1 MLEVRNLVKTYK
13 LTEKSKTKEVVALN
27 NVSITFPETGLIFLL
42 GKSGSGKST
51 LLNAIGGLDTF
62 DKGEIIIKGRSSKS
76 FSQSDFDSY
85 RNTFIGFIFQEYNV
99 LEEFTVAKNLALAI
113 ELQGKEATKEK
124 VNELLEMVEMKE
136 FAKRKP
142 NQLSGGQKQRVA
154 IARALI
160 KNPEI
165 IMADEPTG
173 ALDSKTGKQVM
184 DTLKQLSKTKLV
196 IIVSHDREFAEI
208 YGDRIIELKDG
219 EILQD
224 ITKKEVEA
232 VKTASGVSVIENEL
246 IHIKKGQKLSKEDMQ
261 IIFDAINANSE
272 EGDTIISL
280 SERAN
285 ADMKKANA
293 ITDDGN
299 KEVFR
304 NTEKEDVKT
313 KEYDPKKFRL
323 IKSKLKFKDSFKMG
337 ASSLK
342 HKKGKLVFTIL
353 LSFIAF
359 TIFGVIDTLA
369 SFNRPNAVWS
379 TVETLNKPYVILQ
392 KGTDWGDGS
401 AAKMPT
407 SQADKDALKELY
419 PDIELLN
426 VHSTSSWT
434 WYGSPWS
441 NPDMATIRS
450 SDDLVTDGT
459 ILTTPSASG
468 IMYLPEEYLT
478 KFNLTLVAGRMPER
492 IGELAISKI
501 AFDGFKALN
510 NEKITE
516 YSDLLDQYSN
526 VYFGDKNYTVVG
538 IVDDG
543 TDLSQYSSISS
554 EELNGNDNLKKEIVK
569 KIMYNL
575 TSMAY
580 ISEAES
586 NLYEGKIGDF
596 SNLYVYKGD
605 TELTSN
611 LTLRKINSIEAA
623 HKAYYEEGLE
633 YYNFFYKGGE
643 VYTNGQFVE
652 LSNGQIIVPYSWFKS
667 GTNALTKSQLETRI
681 NAETPFKVTI
691 KKEDVWDS
699 GLEQYYDYEKEYTV
713 VGYYDRD
720 GYSAGAPLMSASDA
734 ISHNQVLGDRGYT
747 VLYDTDKQLPEVWGR
762 ASTIKNGYEYS
773 LSVKSLSEWIT
784 SEDSWNGTGITYLK
798 SGKEIYA
805 NGAVVEL
812 ADDEI
817 ILPQD
822 ALSSLGTEEEI
833 KAQIEAGLTIDIKQ
847 GDSRNPSH
855 WFTFKVVGYTSSSD
869 KLYVSPKTMTDSV
882 MPKVSGS
889 YMTLAVM
896 SDNAEENEKFVK
908 ACETYNDNGIKFTV
922 QNNATEL
929 LDQFGEI
936 IAVLL
941 TYIVWVG
948 VGFAV
953 FAALLLMN
961 FISTSISHKKR
972 EIGILRAL
980 GARSSDVF
988 GIFFNES
995 FVIAMIN
1002 FVLAT
1007 VATFV
1012 ASAVISNVLIT
1023 NLGID
1028 LVFLSTGI
1036 RQILLILG
1044 VSILTAFISSIIPV
1058 NKIAKKKPIDAINNR

>member
-1 MLEVRNLVKTYK
+1 MLEVKNLVKTYK
-13 LTEKSKTKEVVALN
+13 LTDKSKTKEVVALN

-62 DKGEIIIKGRSSKS
+62 DKGEIIIKGKSSKS

-113 ELQGKEATKEK
+113 ELQGKEATKQK

-173 ALDSKTGKQVM
+173 ALDSNTGKQVM

-219 EILQD
+219 QIIQD

-246 IHIKKGQKLSKEDMQ
+246 IHIKKGQKLSKEDME
-261 IIFDAINANSE
+261 IIFKAINANSV

-304 NTEKEDVKT
+304 NTEKEEVKT
-313 KEYDPKKFRL
+313 KEYDPKKFKL
-323 IKSKLKFKDSFKMG
+323 IKSRLKYKDSFKMG

-379 TVETLNKPYVILQ
+379 TVETLNKPYVIM
-392 KGTDWGDGS
+392 KKETVWGEGRNAHLPWS
-401 AAKMPT
+401 G
-407 SQADKDALKELY
+407 ADTKALKELY
-419 PDIELLN
+419 PDMEFIN
-426 VHSTSSWT
+426 IYGGDS
-434 WYGSPWS
+434 WYGTPWS
-441 NPDMATIRS
+441 S
-450 SDDLVTDGT
+450 SDLTPIQSNCGLVTNGT
-459 ILTTPSASG
+459 VLSTPVVSG
-468 IMYLPEEYLT
+468 VMYMPEHYMT
-478 KFNLTLVAGRMPER
+478 KFNIEVVAGRMPVKK
-492 IGELAISKI
+492 GEVAISKI
-501 AFDGFKALN
+501 AFDGFKSLN
-510 NEKITE
+510 AEKITE
-516 YSDLLDQYSN
+516 YNDLLKDEYNKIYFSN
-526 VYFGDKNYTVVG
+526 HNYKIVG

-543 TDLSQYSSISS
+543 TDLSQYSSITN
-554 EELNGNDNLKKEIVK
+554 EELNGDEKIQKEIAT

-580 ISEAES
+580 ISEAEAKT
-586 NLYEGKIGDF
+586 YEGKVQNF
-596 SNLYVYKGD
+596 SNMYVYKGD
-605 TELTSN
+605 SEIYSGGYFDS
-611 LTLRKINSIEAA
+611 INYFTAA
-623 HKAYYEEGLE
+623 HKARYEEGLE
-633 YYNFFYKGGE
+633 YFDFYYKGGE
-643 VYTNGQFVE
+643 VYSNGRFVE
-652 LSNGQIIVPYSWFKS
+652 LNDGEMIVPYCWFES
-667 GTNALTKSQLETRI
+667 GSNALTQSQLQARI
-681 NAETPFKVTI
+681 DAETPFKVAAT
-691 KKEDVWDS
+691 ESVWDGGTS
-699 GLEQYYDYEKEYTV
+699 QYVRTTIKEYTV
-713 VGYYDRD
+713 VGYYDSDR
-720 GYSAGAPLMSASDA
+720 YSASSPLLSTDDATEYNQEKSSAYDFE
-734 ISHNQVLGDRGYT
+734 V
-747 VLYDTDKQLPEVWGR
+747 VYDTDKIVSDNWGS
-762 ASTIKNGYEYS
+762 ATTIKNGYEQVC
-773 LSVKSLSEWIT
+773 SVKPLSEWLA
-784 SEDSWNGTGITYLK
+784 SSDSWNGSGVSYLK
-798 SGKEIYA
+798 TGKTLYA
-805 NGAVVEL
+805 GAVVEL
-812 ADDEI
+812 SDDEI
-817 ILPQD
+817 IAPISWFDQ
-822 ALSSLGTEEEI
+822 LGTEEEI
-833 KAQIEAGLTIDIKQ
+833 KAQIEEGLTIDIRQ
-847 GDSRNPSH
+847 GDSDNPTS
-855 WFTFKVVGYTSSSD
+855 WFTFKVVGCTSGSD
-869 KLYVSPKTMTDSV
+869 AIYVSPKTMTDSI
-882 MPKVSGS
+882 MPKMSGS
-889 YMTLAVM
+889 NMVLAVM
-896 SDNAEENEKFVK
+896 SDNKLENEKFIK
-908 ACETYNDNGIKFTV
+908 ACENYNDNNIKYTV
-922 QNNATEL
+922 QNNATVL
-929 LDQFGEI
+929 LDSFGEAI
-936 IAVLL
+936 SILT

-961 FISTSISHKKR
+961 FISTSISYKKR

-995 FVIAMIN
+995 LVIAMIN
-1002 FVLAT
+1002 FALAT

-1012 ASAVISNVLIT
+1012 ASAVISNVVIT
-1023 NLGID
+1023 NLGIE
-1028 LVFLSTGI
+1028 LVFLSTGV

-1044 VSILTAFISSIIPV
+1044 VSLLTAFLSSIIPV